1 VKNTNVTSNKPGQ
14 IPPAANSAVRGVRAS
29 GWPDQTRSEVLSTQ
43 GMVATS
49 QPLAAQVGLRIL
61 RARGNAIDAAVAT
74 AAMLSVVEPMMVGP
88 ASDLFALIYIAKE
101 KRIHVLNASG
111 TAPRRQTVEFMES
124 NGYRFDPANYGPGS
138 GMPAYGILTTTVPG
152 GVWGW
157 HEALQKFGTMSFK
170 QVLQP
175 AIEYARRGFPVSERI
190 AFDWLNMP
198 KGLNNPPDSRSGCCQ
213 QFDPDSVATWYIDG
227 KPPSK
232 GQIFRN
238 PHLAH
243 TFKLLQKHGP
253 DVFYK
258 GEIAKAIIAKSD
270 ALGGVMTMDDLAA
283 YRGQWVD
290 PIASTF
296 GEWNVNELP
305 PPSQG
310 WVAQLMLNILTAAE
324 NKVYPGETL
333 ATLGPTDP
341 RYWHLL
347 LEAKKLAFA
356 DLLAFNG
363 DPDFNPDLIDHIHRM
378 LTPEYAQKLASRIQP
393 DKALPPAKPVGAATD
408 KGDTIVL
415 TTADREGNQVAW
427 VNSLYWYFGAGI
439 TVRPYGFALGNR
451 GALFSLDRNSPN
463 VLAPNKRPFNT
474 LSAGFLMGTAGGEL
488 AKRMSLLLMGGG
500 MQAQGHAQLLI
511 NLSLGANIQQAI
523 DMARFYHDQ
532 VPDLCQLET
541 TIYNL
546 VGTKLKQM
554 GHNVVSSTS
563 TQHGGAQIIL
573 ARPQKNADGT
583 ALRYRGRVAEVFES
597 GTDLRKDGVEAG
609 Y

>member
-1 VKNTNVTSNKPGQ
+1 
-14 IPPAANSAVRGVRAS
+14 
-29 GWPDQTRSEVLSTQ
+29 
-43 GMVATS
+43 MVATS
-49 QPLAAQVGLRIL
+49 QRLATQAGLRML
-61 RARGNAIDAAVAT
+61 RRRGNAIDAAVAT

-88 ASDLFALIYIAKE
+88 ASDLFAIIYIAKE

-111 TAPRRQTVEFMES
+111 VAPSRQTVDFMES
-124 NGYRFDPANYGPGS
+124 NGYRFDPTNYGPGS
-138 GMPAYGILTTTVPG
+138 GMPSYGILTTTVPG

-157 HEALQKFGTMSFK
+157 HEVLEKFGTLSFK
-170 QVLQP
+170 EVLQP
-175 AIEYARRGFPVSERI
+175 AIEYARRGFPVTERI
-190 AFDWLNMP
+190 AYDWLNMP
-198 KGLNNPPDSRSGCCQ
+198 KGLSDPPNSRSGCCT
-213 QFDPDSVATWYIDG
+213 QFDPDSIATWYIDG
-227 KPPSK
+227 KPPVK

-243 TFKLLQKHGP
+243 TFKLLQEHGP

-270 ALGGVMTMDDLAA
+270 ALGGVMTMDDLANF
-283 YRGQWVD
+283 RGKWVD

-296 GEWNVNELP
+296 GEWTVNELP

-310 WVAQLMLNILTAAE
+310 WVAQLIVNILAAAE
-324 NKVYPGETL
+324 KNVYPGETL
-333 ATLGPTDP
+333 ASLGPTDP

-356 DLLAFNG
+356 DLYAFNG
-363 DPDFNPDLIDHIHRM
+363 DPDFNPGLIDRIHKM
-378 LTPEYAQKLASRIQP
+378 LTAEYAQKLAKRIQP
-393 DKALPPAKPVGAATD
+393 DKALPPAKPVADATD

-415 TTADREGNQVAW
+415 TTADRHGNQVAW
-427 VNSLYWYFGAGI
+427 VNSLYWYFGSGI
-439 TVRPYGFALGNR
+439 AVRPYGFNLGNR
-451 GALFSLDRNSPN
+451 AALFSLDRNSPN
-463 VLAPNKRPFNT
+463 VLAPNKRPYNT
-474 LSAGFLMGTAGGEL
+474 LSAGFLIEAAGGEL

-532 VPDLCQLET
+532 VPNLCQLES
-541 TIYNL
+541 TIYDL
-546 VGTKLKQM
+546 VGAKLKEM

-563 TQHGGAQIIL
+563 TQHGGAQLIL

-583 ALRYRGRVAEVFES
+583 PLRYRGRVVEVFES
-597 GTDLRKDGVEAG
+597 GSDFRKDGDEAC